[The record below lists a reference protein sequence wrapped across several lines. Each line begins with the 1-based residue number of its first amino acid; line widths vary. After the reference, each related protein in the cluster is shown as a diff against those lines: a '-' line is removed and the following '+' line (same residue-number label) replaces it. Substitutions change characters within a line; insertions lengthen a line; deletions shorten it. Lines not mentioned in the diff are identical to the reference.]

1 MSHQMTD
8 HNPWFKGDI
17 DNRFV
22 LGYLAKTDHHKAD
35 RDRAL
40 ARC

>member
-1 MSHQMTD
+1 MTD
-8 HNPWFKGDI
+8 HNSWFKGDI

-22 LGYLAKTDHHKAD
+22 LGYLGKTDHHKAD